1 MDSSVQQQIIRFNLL
16 FKRYDDIYRSAAK
29 KFDMPELSLW
39 ILYTL
44 REKSECTQKDLVDLL
59 LQPKQSI
66 HTALKALV
74 RDGYVVLECPE
85 NNGIHY
91 REGGH
96 GFLEIDWRTLI
107 DYYDMCYRNR
117 KEKISAVYFPK
128 DWKEDEDRFDWKNI
142 RLHYGWHYPH
152 QETGS
157 E

>member
-44 REKSECTQKDLVDLL
+44 REKSECTQKDFVDLL

-85 NNGIHY
+85 NNRRSKYIRLTEKGIALSKNTADQIVCA
-91 REGGH
+91 ENAA
-96 GFLEIDWRTLI
+96 FLTLT
-107 DYYDMCYRNR
+107 
-117 KEKISAVYFPK
+117 
-128 DWKEDEDRFDWKNI
+128 DEDRATILCLFE
-142 RLHYGWHYPH
+142 RLSSAL
-152 QETGS
+152 QKEVRKIK
-157 E
+157 